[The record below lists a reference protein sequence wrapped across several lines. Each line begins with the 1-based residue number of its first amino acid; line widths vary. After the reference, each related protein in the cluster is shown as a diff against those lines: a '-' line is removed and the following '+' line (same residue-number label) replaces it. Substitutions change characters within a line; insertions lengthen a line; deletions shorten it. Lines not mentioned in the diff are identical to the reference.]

1 MKVEIA
7 VGETLRRFLFILH
20 LPKWQAGRP
29 ACQDGSLNILL
40 KNLVCLI
47 V

>member
-1 MKVEIA
+1 MKVEIT

-29 ACQDGSLNILL
+29 AYNGGVSGCYYWGYD
-40 KNLVCLI
+40 
-47 V
+47 